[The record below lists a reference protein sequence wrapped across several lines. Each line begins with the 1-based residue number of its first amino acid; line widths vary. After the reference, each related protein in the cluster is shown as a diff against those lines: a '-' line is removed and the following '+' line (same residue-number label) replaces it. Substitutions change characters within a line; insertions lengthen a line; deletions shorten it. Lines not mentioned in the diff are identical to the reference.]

1 MDAIPNNALINYS
14 RNITKMERYRWVF
27 EVSGLLHT
35 AGYCVSVWQ
44 ITLSNKQ
51 ILVFS
56 SSLIAIAKNGQ
67 SNVPLG
73 EPRYVMDESLN
84 S

>member
-1 MDAIPNNALINYS
+1 MDAIPNNALVNYS

-27 EVSGLLHT
+27 EVSGKLHT

-51 ILVFS
+51 LLAFS
-56 SSLIAIAKNGQ
+56 SSLKI
-67 SNVPLG
+67 
-73 EPRYVMDESLN
+73 
-84 S
+84 

>member
-1 MDAIPNNALINYS
+1 MDAIPNNALVNYS

-35 AGYCVSVWQ
+35 AGYCVSFRQ

-51 ILVFS
+51 LLAFS

-67 SNVPLG
+67 STYPWANQG
-73 EPRYVMDESLN
+73 TS
-84 S
+84 

>member
-1 MDAIPNNALINYS
+1 
-14 RNITKMERYRWVF
+14 MERYRWVF
-27 EVSGLLHT
+27 EVSGKLHT

-51 ILVFS
+51 LLAFS

-73 EPRYVMDESLN
+73 EQVKSSQVNLYLN
-84 S
+84 TVKSNQDTS